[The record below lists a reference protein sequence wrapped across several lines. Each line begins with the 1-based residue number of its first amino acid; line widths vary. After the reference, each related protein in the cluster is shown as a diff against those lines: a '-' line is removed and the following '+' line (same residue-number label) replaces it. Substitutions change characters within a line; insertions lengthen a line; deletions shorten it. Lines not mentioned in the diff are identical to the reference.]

1 MIAHD
6 KSHCIMW
13 DVNEETESEETEQD
27 EELYKI
33 SSTLL
38 TWQAYYE
45 WLKLMVVHF
54 DAVHV
59 LISFRERV
67 WEPITIKV
75 ISTPQPDK
83 LLMPWKKLLE
93 NERYFCN
100 QLLPTSAIIA
110 FLEEW
115 WDGQKTGNP
124 HIEAVISNWCSLKPD
139 RVLDSELDSII
150 KKMINMKCYQLPGSD
165 NVVEELLS
173 DVESSKGGKLMLRE
187 CQGFCLKKWLCIAFQ
202 FC

>member
-1 MIAHD
+1 M
-6 KSHCIMW
+6 
-13 DVNEETESEETEQD
+13 NEETESKETEQD

-33 SSTLL
+33 SSTLPM
-38 TWQAYYE
+38 WQAYYE

-54 DAVHV
+54 DAVRF

-67 WEPITIKV
+67 RKSFTIKV

-100 QLLPTSAIIA
+100 WLLPTSTIIA

-124 HIEAVISNWCSLKPD
+124 CIEAVISDWCSLKPD

-150 KKMINMKCYQLPGSD
+150 KKMTIMKCCQLPG
-165 NVVEELLS
+165 
-173 DVESSKGGKLMLRE
+173 
-187 CQGFCLKKWLCIAFQ
+187 
-202 FC
+202 